1 VQDSTADALKVLEAL
16 DKLREHLSAFPS
28 SPPNFAI
35 DMSSSDEDD
44 IARRL
49 PSLEKQHAKAM
60 QAYADEAEG
69 TSDI

>member
-1 VQDSTADALKVLEAL
+1 MEQGEPIEPIEESIEESIESIEEAITVQDSTADALMVLEVL

-44 IARRL
+44 C
-49 PSLEKQHAKAM
+49 
-60 QAYADEAEG
+60 
-69 TSDI
+69 